1 MSVPTTGLSKLKK
14 KHIRVK
20 HQKVKLFR
28 ANEPLLSVFMWGV
41 NHTINELSHVS
52 IPVMLLPDD
61 FRAYS
66 KLKVDNHLFNKENMP
81 SHFKVKEYCP
91 LVFRNLRERFGID
104 DLDYKESLTRFRK
117 PDNYLCSRAMKR
129 VTNKLRRSETAPS
142 NVANMKN
149 ETHQE
154 GLFHDASAFVKR
166 GLTIKR
172 LRSQPIPDDSSG
184 KSGAKFYQS
193 YDRLFILKTLTSEE
207 VERMHSFLKHYHPYI
222 VERHGK
228 TLLPQYLGMYRL
240 TVDGIEHYLVATRN
254 VFSNHLNIHRKYDL
268 KGSTVDREASEKELE
283 KELPTLK
290 DNDFIKQGV
299 RIDIGD
305 AAKDKLLETLT
316 ADVEFLTKL
325 HLMDYS
331 LLLGVHECGRGEAEA
346 EAARQREAEADS
358 EPDTDS
364 DSDTDNRHHGDSR
377 WGYNTPPDSPRGF
390 ARHALRY
397 EGIIPDL
404 DIYAIPSQDGAPKKE
419 IYFVA
424 LIDVLTHY
432 GVKKQAAKAAK
443 TVKYGSN
450 VDGISTCDPEQYGK
464 RFIEFVA
471 KAIEGN

>member
-1 MSVPTTGLSKLKK
+1 MSVPSTGLSKLKK

-41 NHTINELSHVS
+41 NHTINELSHVT

-104 DLDYKESLTRFRK
+104 DIDYKESLT
-117 PDNYLCSRAMKR
+117 
-129 VTNKLRRSETAPS
+129 
-142 NVANMKN
+142 
-149 ETHQE
+149 
-154 GLFHDASAFVKR
+154 
-166 GLTIKR
+166 
-172 LRSQPIPDDSSG
+172 RSQPIPDDSSG

-283 KELPTLK
+283 KDLPTLK

-331 LLLGVHECGRGEAEA
+331 LLLGMHECGRGEAEA
-346 EAARQREAEADS
+346 EAARQRDADNDS
-358 EPDTDS
+358 GDADTDT
-364 DSDTDNRHHGDSR
+364 DSDTDNRHHGDR

-390 ARHALRY
+390 ARQSSLRY
-397 EGIIPDL
+397 EGIIPEL
-404 DIYAIPSQDGAPKKE
+404 DIYAIPSQESAPKKE

>member
-104 DLDYKESLTRFRK
+104 DIDYKESLT
-117 PDNYLCSRAMKR
+117 
-129 VTNKLRRSETAPS
+129 
-142 NVANMKN
+142 
-149 ETHQE
+149 
-154 GLFHDASAFVKR
+154 
-166 GLTIKR
+166 
-172 LRSQPIPDDSSG
+172 RSQPIPDDSSG

-305 AAKDKLLETLT
+305 AAKEKLLETLT

-346 EAARQREAEADS
+346 EAARQRDAERDSDNADS
-358 EPDTDS
+358 DT
-364 DSDTDNRHHGDSR
+364 DSDTDNRHHGDR

-390 ARHALRY
+390 ARQSSLRY
-397 EGIIPDL
+397 EGIIPEL
-404 DIYAIPSQDGAPKKE
+404 DIYAIPSQEGMYEGTPRKE

>member
-1 MSVPTTGLSKLKK
+1 MSVPTTGPSKLKK

-91 LVFRNLRERFGID
+91 LVFRNLRDRFAID
-104 DLDYKESLTRFRK
+104 DLDYKESLT
-117 PDNYLCSRAMKR
+117 
-129 VTNKLRRSETAPS
+129 
-142 NVANMKN
+142 
-149 ETHQE
+149 
-154 GLFHDASAFVKR
+154 
-166 GLTIKR
+166 
-172 LRSQPIPDDSSG
+172 RSQPIPDDSSG

-290 DNDFIKQGV
+290 DNDFLKQGV
-299 RIDIGD
+299 RIDIGE
-305 AAKDKLLETLT
+305 AAKEKLLETLT

-346 EAARQREAEADS
+346 EAARARPPDADTDR
-358 EPDTDS
+358 DTDS
-364 DSDTDNRHHGDSR
+364 DSDTDNRHADG
-377 WGYNTPPDSPRGF
+377 PRGF
-390 ARHALRY
+390 GRQTSLRY
-397 EGIIPDL
+397 EGIIPEL
-404 DIYAIPSQDGAPKKE
+404 DIYAIPSQEGAPKKE

>member
-1 MSVPTTGLSKLKK
+1 MSVPSTGLSKLKK

-41 NHTINELSHVS
+41 NHTINELSHVT

-104 DLDYKESLTRFRK
+104 DLDYKESLT
-117 PDNYLCSRAMKR
+117 
-129 VTNKLRRSETAPS
+129 
-142 NVANMKN
+142 
-149 ETHQE
+149 
-154 GLFHDASAFVKR
+154 
-166 GLTIKR
+166 
-172 LRSQPIPDDSSG
+172 RSQPIPDDSSG

-283 KELPTLK
+283 KDLPTLK

-305 AAKDKLLETLT
+305 AAKEKLLETLT
-316 ADVEFLTKL
+316 ADVE
-325 HLMDYS
+325 S
-331 LLLGVHECGRGEAEA
+331 
-346 EAARQREAEADS
+346 S
-358 EPDTDS
+358 
-364 DSDTDNRHHGDSR
+364 
-377 WGYNTPPDSPRGF
+377 
-390 ARHALRY
+390 LRY
-397 EGIIPDL
+397 EGIIPEL
-404 DIYAIPSQDGAPKKE
+404 DIYAIPSQESAPKKE

-432 GVKKQAAKAAK
+432 GVKKQ
-443 TVKYGSN
+443 V
-450 VDGISTCDPEQYGK
+450 
-464 RFIEFVA
+464 
-471 KAIEGN
+471 

>member
-1 MSVPTTGLSKLKK
+1 MYIYFYSHIIRTGIPVPTT
-14 KHIRVK
+14 H
-20 HQKVKLFR
+20 
-28 ANEPLLSVFMWGV
+28 
-41 NHTINELSHVS
+41 
-52 IPVMLLPDD
+52 PVP
-61 FRAYS
+61 
-66 KLKVDNHLFNKENMP
+66 
-81 SHFKVKEYCP
+81 
-91 LVFRNLRERFGID
+91 
-104 DLDYKESLTRFRK
+104 RFRK
-117 PDNYLCSRAMKR
+117 PDNYLCSRRTKR
-129 VTNKLRRSETAPS
+129 LNSKLRRSATAPS
-142 NVANMKN
+142 GVGDLKADA
-149 ETHQE
+149 HQE
-154 GLFHDASAFVKR
+154 GIFHDASEFVKR

-254 VFSNHLNIHRKYDL
+254 VFSNHLNIHKKYDL

-299 RIDIGD
+299 RVDIGD
-305 AAKDKLLETLT
+305 AAKEKLLETLT

-346 EAARQREAEADS
+346 EAARQREAEPDS
-358 EPDTDS
+358 DDTDT
-364 DSDTDNRHHGDSR
+364 DTDTDNRHHGDR
-377 WGYNTPPDSPRGF
+377 WGYNTPPDSPRGLG
-390 ARHALRY
+390 RQSSLRY
-397 EGIIPDL
+397 EGIIPEL
-404 DIYAIPSQDGAPKKE
+404 DIYAIPSHDGAPKKE

>member
-1 MSVPTTGLSKLKK
+1 
-14 KHIRVK
+14 
-20 HQKVKLFR
+20 
-28 ANEPLLSVFMWGV
+28 MWGV
-41 NHTINELSHVS
+41 NHTINELSHVT

-104 DLDYKESLTRFRK
+104 DLDYKESLT
-117 PDNYLCSRAMKR
+117 
-129 VTNKLRRSETAPS
+129 
-142 NVANMKN
+142 
-149 ETHQE
+149 
-154 GLFHDASAFVKR
+154 
-166 GLTIKR
+166 
-172 LRSQPIPDDSSG
+172 RSQPIPDDSSG

-283 KELPTLK
+283 KDLPTLK

-305 AAKDKLLETLT
+305 AAKEKLLETLT

-331 LLLGVHECGRGEAEA
+331 LLLGMHECGRGEAEA
-346 EAARQREAEADS
+346 EAAQRDADRDS
-358 EPDTDS
+358 DNNDSDT
-364 DSDTDNRHHGDSR
+364 DSDTDNRHHGDR

-390 ARHALRY
+390 ARQSSLRY
-397 EGIIPDL
+397 EGIIPEL
-404 DIYAIPSQDGAPKKE
+404 DIYAIPSQESAPKKE

>member
-1 MSVPTTGLSKLKK
+1 MSVPSTGLSKLKK

-41 NHTINELSHVS
+41 NHTINELSHVT

-104 DLDYKESLTRFRK
+104 DLDYKESLTR
-117 PDNYLCSRAMKR
+117 
-129 VTNKLRRSETAPS
+129 
-142 NVANMKN
+142 
-149 ETHQE
+149 
-154 GLFHDASAFVKR
+154 
-166 GLTIKR
+166 
-172 LRSQPIPDDSSG
+172 SQPTPDDSSG

-254 VFSNHLNIHRKYDL
+254 VFSNHLNIHKKYDL

-346 EAARQREAEADS
+346 EAARAQAENESGD
-358 EPDTDS
+358 DTDT
-364 DSDTDNRHHGDSR
+364 DTDTDNRHHGDR

-390 ARHALRY
+390 ARQSSLRY
-397 EGIIPDL
+397 QGIIPEL

>member
-104 DLDYKESLTRFRK
+104 DLDYKESLT
-117 PDNYLCSRAMKR
+117 
-129 VTNKLRRSETAPS
+129 
-142 NVANMKN
+142 
-149 ETHQE
+149 
-154 GLFHDASAFVKR
+154 
-166 GLTIKR
+166 
-172 LRSQPIPDDSSG
+172 RSQPIPDDSSG

-364 DSDTDNRHHGDSR
+364 DSDTDNRHHGDR

>member
-1 MSVPTTGLSKLKK
+1 MSVPSTGLSKLKK

-41 NHTINELSHVS
+41 NHTINELSHVT

-104 DLDYKESLTRFRK
+104 DLDYKESLT
-117 PDNYLCSRAMKR
+117 
-129 VTNKLRRSETAPS
+129 
-142 NVANMKN
+142 
-149 ETHQE
+149 
-154 GLFHDASAFVKR
+154 
-166 GLTIKR
+166 
-172 LRSQPIPDDSSG
+172 RSQPIPDDSSG

-283 KELPTLK
+283 KDLPTLK

-305 AAKDKLLETLT
+305 AAKEKLLETLT

-331 LLLGVHECGRGEAEA
+331 LLLGMHECGRGEAEA
-346 EAARQREAEADS
+346 EAARQRDAENDS
-358 EPDTDS
+358 DNQDSDT
-364 DSDTDNRHHGDSR
+364 DSDTDNRHHGDR

-390 ARHALRY
+390 ARQSSLRY
-397 EGIIPDL
+397 EGIIPEL
-404 DIYAIPSQDGAPKKE
+404 DIYAIPSQESAPKKE

>member
-117 PDNYLCSRAMKR
+117 PDNYLRSRTSKKFI
-129 VTNKLRRSETAPS
+129 NKLRRSATAPS
-142 NVANMKN
+142 GVAELRN
-149 ETHQE
+149 TQE
-154 GLFHDASAFVKR
+154 GLFHDASEFMKR
-166 GLTIKR
+166 GLTMKR

-254 VFSNHLNIHRKYDL
+254 VFSNHLNIHKKYDL

-305 AAKDKLLETLT
+305 AAKEKLLETLT

-346 EAARQREAEADS
+346 EAARQRDAER
-358 EPDTDS
+358 DTDN
-364 DSDTDNRHHGDSR
+364 DSDTDTDTDTRH
-377 WGYNTPPDSPRGF
+377 DSPRGF
-390 ARHALRY
+390 ARQSSLRY
-397 EGIIPDL
+397 EGIIPEL
-404 DIYAIPSQDGAPKKE
+404 DIYAIPSQEGAPKKE

>member
-1 MSVPTTGLSKLKK
+1 MSVPNTGLSKLKK

-104 DLDYKESLTRFRK
+104 DLDYKESLTR
-117 PDNYLCSRAMKR
+117 
-129 VTNKLRRSETAPS
+129 
-142 NVANMKN
+142 
-149 ETHQE
+149 
-154 GLFHDASAFVKR
+154 
-166 GLTIKR
+166 
-172 LRSQPIPDDSSG
+172 SQPIPDDSSG

-254 VFSNHLNIHRKYDL
+254 VFSNHLNIHKKYDL

-305 AAKDKLLETLT
+305 AAKEKLLETLT

-346 EAARQREAEADS
+346 EAARQREAEPDS
-358 EPDTDS
+358 DDTDT
-364 DSDTDNRHHGDSR
+364 DTDTDNRHHGDK
-377 WGYNTPPDSPRGF
+377 WGYNTPPDSPRGLG
-390 ARHALRY
+390 RQSSLRY
-397 EGIIPDL
+397 EGIIPEL
-404 DIYAIPSQDGAPKKE
+404 DIYAIPSHDGAPKKE

-471 KAIEGN
+471 KAIESN